1 MTKEKTSIFI
11 SHRLASTRFC
21 DEILF
26 LEKGKVAERGSH
38 ETLIVQNGAY
48 AKMFEIQSHYYRKE
62 ENAQKGGL

>member
-26 LEKGKVAERGSH
+26 LEKGKVAERGTH
-38 ETLIVQNGAY
+38 EELIAQNGAY
-48 AKMFEIQSHYYRKE
+48 AKMFEIQSHY
-62 ENAQKGGL
+62 